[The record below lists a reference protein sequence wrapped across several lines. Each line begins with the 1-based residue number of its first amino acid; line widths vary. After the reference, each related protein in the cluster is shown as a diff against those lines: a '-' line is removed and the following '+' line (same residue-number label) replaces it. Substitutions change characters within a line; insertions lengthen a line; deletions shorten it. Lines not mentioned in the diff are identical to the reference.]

1 MVTGVL
7 ERVLPYLPLIVLLT
21 LAAVLDLRS
30 RRIPNWLTFTLLL
43 SGLCVPWLGL
53 SPAGGFG
60 RAALGLT
67 LGFGL
72 ALIPYLLGAWG
83 AGDVKLVAGVGSWL
97 GPLALLEVF
106 ALAAI
111 GGMIVALWVSSR
123 QGKLRALLRD
133 SAVITVSAMHGS
145 QRLGAFS
152 PENRADLGVDPSHF
166 KRTPYAMQLLIATI
180 LIVLANVTLRAG
192 R

>member
-1 MVTGVL
+1 
-7 ERVLPYLPLIVLLT
+7 
-21 LAAVLDLRS
+21 VLDLRY
-30 RRIPNWLTFTLLL
+30 RRIPNWLTFTLML
-43 SGLCVPWLGL
+43 SGLCLPWLNL

-60 RAALGLT
+60 RAALGLA

-72 ALIPYLLGAWG
+72 AVIPFLLGAWG
-83 AGDVKLVAGVGSWL
+83 AADVKLIAGVGAWL

-133 SAVITVSAMHGS
+133 SAVMTVSAMHGS
-145 QRLGAFS
+145 QKLGAFS
-152 PENRADLGVDPSHF
+152 PENRAGLGVDPSPF
-166 KRTPYAMQLLIATI
+166 KRTPYALQLSIATV

-192 R
+192 S